1 MTAQG
6 FSLQCLGVFVLLFLH
21 NRGATQLWNGGT
33 QRVAVGFVV
42 CLKTHCHVQYRFL
55 QQTAASAQ
63 LLGIDGFML
72 QAQSHVQ
79 NANIFRSVACDAL
92 CQGVFP
98 REHGHGYADSAP
110 ERPMKL
116 RRDATG

>member
-1 MTAQG
+1 MD
-6 FSLQCLGVFVLLFLH
+6 
-21 NRGATQLWNGGT
+21 
-33 QRVAVGFVV
+33 FVV
-42 CLKTHCHVQYRFL
+42 CLKTHCHIQYRFL

-79 NANIFRSVACDAL
+79 NANIFGGVACDAS

-98 REHGHGYADSAP
+98 REHGLGYADSAP